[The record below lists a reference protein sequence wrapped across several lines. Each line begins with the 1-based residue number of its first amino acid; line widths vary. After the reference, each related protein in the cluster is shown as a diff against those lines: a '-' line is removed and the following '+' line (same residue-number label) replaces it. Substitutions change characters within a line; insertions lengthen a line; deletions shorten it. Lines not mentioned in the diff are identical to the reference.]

1 MSLKIL
7 QVMILEK
14 ENEGDIAVILLG
26 TWIIPLLP

>member
-14 ENEGDIAVILLG
+14 ETEEGIAVILLG
-26 TWIIPLLP
+26 TWVIPLLP

>member
-14 ENEGDIAVILLG
+14 ENEGGIAVILLG
-26 TWIIPLLP
+26 TWVISLLP